1 MKRRKGKVERTL
13 IFLHSK
19 HHLVQIESKSSK
31 YEKITREEGYYHIR
45 FIVEMCGNN
54 VLVAGV
60 FYKEYIQIVGDSIA
74 KI

>member
-1 MKRRKGKVERTL
+1 LKRRKGKVERTL

-31 YEKITREEGYYHIR
+31 YEKITREEGYDHIR
-45 FIVEMCGNN
+45 FIVEMCGKN

-60 FYKEYIQIVGDSIA
+60 FYTEYIKIGGDFIG

>member
-1 MKRRKGKVERTL
+1 LKRRKGKVERTL

-31 YEKITREEGYYHIR
+31 YEKITREEGYDHIR

-60 FYKEYIQIVGDSIA
+60 FYMEYIKIGGDFIG
-74 KI
+74 KM